1 MTLES
6 LGFKLVETDDAS
18 YVIIACSGAGNVE
31 RVKAGIS
38 FTVNNGFNKLI
49 VRPISTMP
57 LDCGQMYRVT
67 AAISFMTAV

>member
-18 YVIIACSGAGNVE
+18 YVIIACNGAGNIE
-31 RVKAGIS
+31 QIKAGVS
-38 FTVNNGFNKLI
+38 FTVNSGFNKLI
-49 VRPISTMP
+49 VRPISTMA
-57 LDCGQMYRVT
+57 LDCGHMYRVT